1 MTPET
6 ASLHAQLKLSFAR
19 MLKADL
25 DRGPD
30 FIANFNCARA
40 DSSTIVSGCSE
51 KVWREN
57 YERAVREAKG
67 YLKEAGEVE

>member
-1 MTPET
+1 MTPESSVLI
-6 ASLHAQLKLSFAR
+6 AKVKLSLAR

-40 DSSTIVSGCSE
+40 DGSVIVAGCSE

-57 YERAVREAKG
+57 YEMAVREAG
-67 YLKEAGEVE
+67 ELAQSEAK

>member
-1 MTPET
+1 MTPKT

-19 MLKADL
+19 MLKVDL

-40 DSSTIVSGCSE
+40 DGSTTSLTGPL
-51 KVWREN
+51 
-57 YERAVREAKG
+57 G
-67 YLKEAGEVE
+67 GLF